1 MGTWPW
7 ASPASLLDLRR
18 PRSGLLVMDLPSQYK
33 YTESPEGGIPRTV
46 GRHFAI
52 ERLSSKVRH
61 PCPGPAYFVM
71 DSNE

>member
-1 MGTWPW
+1 
-7 ASPASLLDLRR
+7 
-18 PRSGLLVMDLPSQYK
+18 MDLPSQYK

-61 PCPGPAYFVM
+61 LCPGPAYFVM